1 MKGGAIPLLAWG
13 GLLVVL
19 LAINWIWTGNAIQVG
34 SLGFAVVVVLGSV
47 GSLALKNR
55 EALRRGA
62 PDPQIEPEAVP
73 QGSLGAALAGFSVAT
88 FMFGFVFGTFL
99 IFFGAGLFVASLGR
113 LVVELRA
120 QRRTRAG
127 VSPEQ

>member
-13 GLLVVL
+13 SLLLVL
-19 LAINWIWTGNAIQVG
+19 LTINWIWTGDAIQVG
-34 SLGFAVVVVLGSV
+34 SLAFAVIVVLGSV

-73 QGSLGAALAGFSVAT
+73 QASLGAALAGFAIAT

-99 IFFGAGLFVASLGR
+99 IFFGAGLLVASLGR

-120 QRRTRAG
+120 QHRTRDGMA
-127 VSPEQ
+127 PEQ